1 MANIQNA
8 VRQGI
13 YNRLVGASN
22 AFRSAIAQVVSST
35 TYYKLFY
42 GEAPQYIVN
51 ETLVTLPYV
60 VLSILPIMPDR
71 DSATKWYSCTVQFN
85 VAAASV
91 SECETLVGLLTDR
104 MEDCEAYLTVS
115 GYSVI
120 RIDRAPQADLGPVDG
135 VWNISVQ
142 YSLVFQ

>member
-22 AFRSAIAQVVSST
+22 AFRTAVTQVVSTVS
-35 TYYKLFY
+35 YYKLFY
-42 GEAPQYIVN
+42 MEAPQYVTA
-51 ETLVTLPYV
+51 EVLVTLPYV
-60 VLSILPIMPDR
+60 VMSILPILPDR
-71 DSATKWYSCTVQFN
+71 DSASKWYSCTVQFN

-91 SECETLVGLLTDR
+91 SECETLTGLLTDR
-104 MEDCEAYLTVS
+104 MEDCEAYLSLS
-115 GYSVI
+115 GYSVVK
-120 RIDRAPQADLGPVDG
+120 IDRAPQVDLGPVDG

-142 YSLVFQ
+142 YSLLFQ